1 MRTLSNQKRGRAVHR
16 GVTSVVALTLLGVS
30 ACNDIL
36 SVDLPTRVPDSA
48 LNDPAMSPVLVQGA
62 PFLSATTTPR
72 LDRKRTTRVKVSCD
86 QDCSLVVR
94 LSGTLRTRKSLAG
107 PQVRRSIRAKRVV
120 ALTLR
125 LPSKPRGT
133 LKTVWVT
140 GRVRNA
146 AGDVRSVKLPVR
158 LPR

>member
-1 MRTLSNQKRGRAVHR
+1 VR
-16 GVTSVVALTLLGVS
+16 
-30 ACNDIL
+30 
-36 SVDLPTRVPDSA
+36 P
-48 LNDPAMSPVLVQGA
+48 PVLVQGA
-62 PFLSATTTPR
+62 PFLSARATPR
-72 LDRKRTTRVKVSCD
+72 LDSKRSTLVKVSCD

-94 LSGTLRTRKSLAG
+94 LSAKLRTNKKFRG
-107 PQVRRSIRAKRVV
+107 PQVKRTLAATRVV
-120 ALTLR
+120 SLRLR

-146 AGDVRSVKLPVR
+146 AGDVRTVKLPVR

>member
-1 MRTLSNQKRGRAVHR
+1 
-16 GVTSVVALTLLGVS
+16 
-30 ACNDIL
+30 
-36 SVDLPTRVPDSA
+36 
-48 LNDPAMSPVLVQGA
+48 
-62 PFLSATTTPR
+62 
-72 LDRKRTTRVKVSCD
+72 
-86 QDCSLVVR
+86 
-94 LSGTLRTRKSLAG
+94 
-107 PQVRRSIRAKRVV
+107 VV